1 MIVGMIRAAVM
12 LAIVTVG
19 CGSSATGQ
27 PDWMA
32 DLDDSRMVAELSIPG
47 THDSGAR
54 FDLAQGLAKCQNLTI
69 EEQLAAGVR
78 FFDLR
83 CRHVGDQF
91 LIYHGA
97 VDQNQTFD
105 EVLETMYAFLDA
117 HPHEVILA
125 SVKEEAVPTQNT
137 RSFEATFQ
145 SYIDRAPTRWTL
157 APTPPRLGDV
167 RGTLVLLRRF
177 DASASPLGIDAT
189 QWADNATFTISDA
202 NAHLRIED
210 EYIVTSNDLK
220 WTAITNLLA
229 EAAAGDPATWML
241 TYTSGYQMISGLPNI
256 TVVSDDVNTRF
267 DAFLADPAHAH
278 AHLGTLAMD
287 FVTGARVEAIVSS
300 NAQ

>member
-1 MIVGMIRAAVM
+1 M
-12 LAIVTVG
+12 LAVLAG
-19 CGSSATGQ
+19 CSDPATGQ

-32 DLDDSRMVAELSIPG
+32 NLDDTRMIAELSLPG

-54 FDLAQGLAKCQNLTI
+54 FDLTQGLAKCQDLTI
-69 EEQLAAGVR
+69 AEQLAAGVR

-83 CRHVGDQF
+83 CRHVQDQF
-91 LIYHGA
+91 LIYHGG

-105 EVLETMYAFLDA
+105 EVLATMYAFLDA

-125 SVKEEAVPTQNT
+125 SVKEEAVPTLDT

-145 SYIDRAPTRWTL
+145 SYIAQDPARWTL

-177 DASASPLGIDAT
+177 DATASPLGIDAT

-202 NAHLRIED
+202 HLRIED
-210 EYIVTSNDLK
+210 EYVVTSNDLK
-220 WTAITNLLA
+220 WTAIANLLA

-256 TVVSDDVNTRF
+256 TLVSDDINVRL

-287 FVTGARVEAIVSS
+287 FVTAERVEAIVAA
-300 NAQ
+300 NAP